1 MTSVS
6 YDETCPKCKYD
17 EAYYELDMRRRS
29 ESLFCQR
36 CGYSLEYITC
46 IDSKTGKWEKKKNGD
61 GYWERKY
68 ENQPFGAFRMKYKDG
83 ISRAGSLA
91 VKVTHEM
98 IDEFQRMIDDGEI
111 EEKGSYLTRW
121 NADKKFGEIII
132 GSVKDISF
140 FNTSIL

>member
-6 YDETCPKCKYD
+6 YDEICTKCKYD

-91 VKVTHEM
+91 EKVTHEM

-121 NADKKFGEIII
+121 NPEKKFGEIII
-132 GSVKDISF
+132 GNVKDISF